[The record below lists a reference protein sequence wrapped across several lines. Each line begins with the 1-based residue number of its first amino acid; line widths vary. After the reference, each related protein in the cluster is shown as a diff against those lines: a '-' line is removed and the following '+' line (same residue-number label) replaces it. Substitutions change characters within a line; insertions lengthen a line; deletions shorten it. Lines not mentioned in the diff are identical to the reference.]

1 MGFTWGVCSS
11 RLTLKRQKARREE
24 GRPHVSDLGMIIRE
38 TQRDAAAL
46 SAGDLRREIQIHLQV
61 QDAAIRLYYA
71 TMQPGA
77 GNLTDRI
84 VAADTVMV
92 SMLMTALYVAELAT
106 RPAELTPVVTSL
118 N

>member
-1 MGFTWGVCSS
+1 MSN
-11 RLTLKRQKARREE
+11 
-24 GRPHVSDLGMIIRE
+24 LGLIIRA

-46 SAGDLRREIQIHLQV
+46 STGELRREIEINLRV
-61 QDAAIRLYYA
+61 QDAAICQYYA

-77 GNLTDRI
+77 GNVTDRI
-84 VAADTVMV
+84 VATDTVMV

>member
-1 MGFTWGVCSS
+1 M
-11 RLTLKRQKARREE
+11 
-24 GRPHVSDLGMIIRE
+24 PDLGMIIRA

-46 SAGDLRREIQIHLQV
+46 STGELRREIQINLQV
-61 QDAAIRLYYA
+61 QDAAIGQYYA

-77 GNLTDRI
+77 GTVTDRI
-84 VAADTVMV
+84 VATDTVVV